1 MLAAEELLL
10 LLEVDGGSAA
20 AAAATTTE
28 RDPYIQYLISGLPYA
43 HSLYVPLS

>member
-10 LLEVDGGSAA
+10 LLEVDGGS
-20 AAAATTTE
+20 AAATTTE